1 MTEVVLGIDF
11 GGTKIAVGVAAPTG
25 ELLASTRLDTDA
37 GAGAAQAVR
46 RALRAGRKLAPDP
59 VAVGVCSPGIV
70 LPDRILLAPNVPG
83 WGELRLAEL
92 VAAEF
97 GAVPVAVGTD
107 AKAAG
112 LAEYTWGVLGEAD
125 PAVYLSLGTGLA
137 AAILI
142 GGRVLGGANGA
153 AGEFGYNLRGRAS
166 AEAFASGVAPLE
178 EAVGGIGLGR
188 RASSL
193 LGAPTSA
200 AQLFALA
207 PSDSRA
213 AALVDEALDELA
225 VHVANLAIAVDPELM
240 AVGGGFLGAAEVVL
254 PALRR
259 RLAQAVP
266 FAPKLVAAHFGADA
280 SLRGALA
287 LALAEL
293 A

>member
-1 MTEVVLGIDF
+1 MTEAVLGIDF
-11 GGTKIAVGVAAPTG
+11 GGTKIAVGVAAPSG

-37 GAGAAQAVR
+37 GSGAEQAVE
-46 RALRAGRKLAPDP
+46 RALRAARELAPDP

-70 LPDRILLAPNVPG
+70 QPDRILLAPNVPG
-83 WGELRLAEL
+83 WGELRLADL

-97 GAVPVAVGTD
+97 GHVPVAVGTD

-112 LAEYTWGVLGEAD
+112 LAEYTWGVLGQAD

-153 AGEFGYNLRGRAS
+153 AGEFGYNVRDRA
-166 AEAFASGVAPLE
+166 ATEAFASGAAPLE
-178 EAVGGIGLGR
+178 EAVGGVGLAE
-188 RASSL
+188 RATAL
-193 LGAPTSA
+193 LGKPTSA
-200 AQLFALA
+200 AELFALA
-207 PSDSRA
+207 HTDATAS
-213 AALVDEALDELA
+213 ALVDDAMDELA

-240 AVGGGFLGAAEVVL
+240 AVGGGFLGAADVVL

-266 FAPKLVAAHFGADA
+266 FPPKLVPAHFGADA

-287 LALAEL
+287 LALQAL
-293 A
+293 

>member
-1 MTEVVLGIDF
+1 MTDVVLGIDF

-37 GAGAAQAVR
+37 GSGAAQAVE
-46 RALRAGRKLAPDP
+46 RALRAGRELAPNP

-83 WGELRLAEL
+83 WGDLRLAEL

-97 GAVPVAVGTD
+97 GSVPVAVGTD

-142 GGRVLGGANGA
+142 GGRVLSGANGA
-153 AGEFGYNLRGRAS
+153 AGEFGYNVRDRS
-166 AEAFASGVAPLE
+166 APDAFASGAAPLE
-178 EAVGGIGLGR
+178 EAVGGIGLAE
-188 RASSL
+188 RATAL
-193 LGAPTSA
+193 LGRPTSA
-200 AQLFALA
+200 AELFALA
-207 PSDSRA
+207 QTDPRA
-213 AALVDEALDELA
+213 SALVDDAMDELA

-240 AVGGGFLGAAEVVL
+240 AVGGGFLGAADVVL

-266 FAPKLVAAHFGADA
+266 FPPKLVAAHFGADA

-287 LALAEL
+287 LALQAL
-293 A
+293 G

>member
-1 MTEVVLGIDF
+1 
-11 GGTKIAVGVAAPTG
+11 
-25 ELLASTRLDTDA
+25 LLASTRLDTDA
-37 GAGAAQAVR
+37 GSGALQAVR
-46 RALRAGRKLAPDP
+46 RALRAGRELAPDP

-97 GAVPVAVGTD
+97 GSVPVAVGTD

-178 EAVGGIGLGR
+178 EAVGGVGLGR
-188 RASSL
+188 RATAL
-193 LGAPTSA
+193 FGAPTSA
-200 AQLFALA
+200 AQVFASA
-207 PSDSRA
+207 DPAA
-213 AALVDEALDELA
+213 AALVDEAMDELA

-266 FAPKLVAAHFGADA
+266 FPPKLVAAHFGADA

-293 A
+293 AG